1 MSIVKNGLFA
11 SLTALFVVI
20 ATGCSSTD
28 SSTGSYNSA
37 AVFDRPLYST
47 IARNSMAY
55 EGIYR
60 NPVIVVHGFLG
71 ARLKSTTTGDTVW
84 GNISGR
90 ETISGFADYQLRQL
104 ALPMA
109 QGKTLKELKDHIYAS
124 ELLESF
130 TVRVLGMEFN
140 VNAYNKMLDML
151 RDAGYNQEGKP
162 LPKNKHFYS
171 LFAFYYDWR
180 RDIPEN
186 AARLH
191 EFILQKRAYIQQ
203 EYKKLYGID
212 NYNVQFDVIA
222 HSMGG
227 MVSRYYLCYGNQDLP
242 ADGSMPKLDW
252 FGSNYIDK
260 LIVVGTPNAG
270 YLDTFV
276 ELTGGLQIDPDAPV
290 LPPAVIG
297 TFPTYYQMLPLT
309 STRSVVYA
317 DDLKGKPVDLFDP
330 QIWIKNKW
338 GLAATDNDEVLK
350 KILPNVKTPMERR
363 AIALDHLAKCLK
375 RAKQFTDALR
385 VDATPPDDVNLY
397 LFLGDAVPTR
407 RTAAVNRDTGSF
419 EITDFEAGDGK
430 VLASSA
436 RLDEREGRK
445 WTPFMQSPV
454 KWQTIVH
461 LNAAHMGITL
471 SQEFADNV
479 VFFLLENPTKSQQNS
494 MKKYQ
499 ITPDKK

>member
-1 MSIVKNGLFA
+1 MSILKDVFFA
-11 SLTALFVVI
+11 SLTALFVI
-20 ATGCSSTD
+20 MSMGCSSAD
-28 SSTGSYNSA
+28 PSTGSYNSP
-37 AVFDRPLYST
+37 AVYDRPLYST
-47 IARNSMAY
+47 IAKNSMAY

-71 ARLKSTTTGDTVW
+71 ARLKNANTGETVW
-84 GNISGR
+84 GYITGR
-90 ETISGFADYQLRQL
+90 EAVSGFTDHQLREF

-109 QGKTLKELKDHIYAS
+109 KDKTLKELKDHVYAS

-130 TVRVLGMEFN
+130 TVKVLGMQFN
-140 VNAYNKMLDML
+140 VNAYNKMLDL
-151 RDAGYNQEGKP
+151 LGAAGYIQEGKP

-171 LFAFYYDWR
+171 LFTFYYDWR

-191 EFILQKRAYIQQ
+191 DFILQKRAYLQQ

-212 NYNVQFDVIA
+212 NYNVQFDVLA

-227 MVSRYYLCYGNQDLP
+227 MVSRYYLRYGNQDLP

-252 FGSNYIDK
+252 FGSKYIDK
-260 LIVVGTPNAG
+260 LIIVGTPNAG

-276 ELTGGLQIDPDAPV
+276 ELTSGLQVEPDAPV
-290 LPPAVIG
+290 YPPAVIG
-297 TFPTYYQMLPLT
+297 TFPTYYQMLPLY
-309 STRSVVYA
+309 SARSVVYA
-317 DDLKGKPVDLFDP
+317 DDPKGKAVNLFNP
-330 QIWIKNKW
+330 EEWIKNKW
-338 GLAATDNDEVLK
+338 GLANPNNDETLK
-350 KILPNVKTPMERR
+350 KILPNVKTPEERH

-407 RTAAVNRDTGSF
+407 RTAAVDRNTGTF
-419 EITDFEAGDGK
+419 EITDYEAGDGK

-436 RLDEREGRK
+436 RMDEREGRQ
-445 WTPFMQSPV
+445 WTPFMQSPI
-454 KWQTIVH
+454 KWQTTVH
-461 LNAAHMGITL
+461 LSAAHMGITL

-479 VFFLLENPTKSQQNS
+479 VFFLLENPTKNQQNS
-494 MKKYQ
+494 IKKYQ
-499 ITPDKK
+499 TNPAK

>member
-1 MSIVKNGLFA
+1 MSIVKNVFFA
-11 SLTALFVVI
+11 SLITLSVI
-20 ATGCSSTD
+20 MSMGCSSTD
-28 SSTGSYNSA
+28 PSTGSYNSA
-37 AVFDRPLYST
+37 AVYDRPLYST

-71 ARLKSTTTGDTVW
+71 ARLKSSTTGDTVW
-84 GNISGR
+84 GYITGG
-90 ETISGFADYQLRQL
+90 ETVSGFADYQLRQL

-109 QGKTLKELKDHIYAS
+109 KDKTLKELKDHIYAS
-124 ELLESF
+124 EMLESF
-130 TVRVLGMEFN
+130 TVRVLGMQFD
-140 VNAYNKMLDML
+140 VNAYNKMLDIL
-151 RDAGYNQEGKP
+151 RAAGYTQEGKP
-162 LPKNKHFYS
+162 LPKNKRFYS
-171 LFAFYYDWR
+171 LFTFYYDWR
-180 RDIPEN
+180 RDLPEN

-191 EFILQKRAYIQQ
+191 EFILQKRAYLQQ

-227 MVSRYYLCYGNQDLP
+227 MVSRYYLRYGNQDLP

-252 FGSNYIDK
+252 FGSKFIDK
-260 LIVVGTPNAG
+260 VIIVGTPNAG

-276 ELTGGLQIDPDAPV
+276 EMTGGLQIEPGAPV
-290 LPPAVIG
+290 YPPAVIG
-297 TFPTYYQMLPLT
+297 TFPTYYQMLPLN

-317 DDLKGKPVDLFDP
+317 DDPGGKAVNLFDP
-330 QIWIKNKW
+330 QEWIKNKW
-338 GLAATDNDEVLK
+338 GLADPRNDEILK
-350 KILPNVKTPMERR
+350 IILPDVKTPEERR
-363 AIALDHLAKCLK
+363 AVALDHLAKCLK

-407 RTAAVNRDTGSF
+407 RTAAVDRKTGKF
-419 EITDFEAGDGK
+419 EVTDYEAGDGK

-436 RLDEREGRK
+436 RLDEREGRP
-445 WTPFMQSPV
+445 WTPFMQSPI
-454 KWQTIVH
+454 KWQNVVH

-479 VFFLLENPTKSQQNS
+479 VFFLLESPTKTQQNS

-499 ITPDKK
+499 ETPVKK